1 MVEGHP
7 VECGKIETELFHLFV
22 PAGNCGDEYRGN
34 KFREKYWGET
44 MGKTILTAKH
54 ITKLFPGMKALDD
67 VDFDLQ
73 EGEVHIL
80 VGENGAGKSTLA
92 KCLLGAYKPEEG
104 EVRLDGKVVKFNG
117 TKEALARGIVAVYQ
131 EFTLVPYISVAQ
143 NIFLNREY
151 KTKLGLIDHKKMEEE
166 AAKLLKAL
174 NCEYMNPKD
183 YVKNLSIAEQ
193 QMVEIA
199 KALSF
204 NPRIMVF
211 DEPTATLS
219 EREVDSLFAQIHRLK
234 AEGIGIIYVSHRMQE
249 FPLIGD
255 RITILRDGV
264 KINTV
269 GINDCTNEELVNMMV
284 GRSVEQ
290 VYARTE
296 NEHEGITLKTE
307 NLCDYKGRVRNVS
320 FTVRKGEIVGLAGLV
335 GAGRT
340 ETAEL
345 LYGIEKIK
353 SGKVYVRGSQVFP
366 KSPVQAV
373 RIGIGLVSEDRKKQ
387 GLALDESIALNMV
400 AVSLKKIFPNFFI
413 SKKKIT
419 EVALGYRKQLRIATT
434 SVNKACKYLSGG
446 NQQKVVLAK
455 WLSFDPEILIFD
467 EPTRGI
473 DVAAKLEIYHLMD
486 RLAAEGKAIIMI
498 SSELPEVI
506 GMSDR
511 IYIMHEGE
519 IVDEVIRGT
528 DGFNSE
534 VIGARMM
541 LGAGGAEHA
550 EE

>member
-7 VECGKIETELFHLFV
+7 IESGKTETELFHLFV
-22 PAGNCGDEYRGN
+22 PAGNCGDEYREN
-34 KFREKYWGET
+34 KFREKYWGEK

-104 EVRLDGKVVKFNG
+104 EVRLDGQVVKFNG
-117 TKEALARGIVAVYQ
+117 TKEALAKGIVAVYQ

-151 KTKLGLIDHKKMEEE
+151 RTKLGLIDHKKMEEE
-166 AAKLLKAL
+166 AAKLLKTL
-174 NCEYMNPKD
+174 NCEYINPKD
-183 YVKNLSIAEQ
+183 YVKNLNIAEQ

-204 NPRIMVF
+204 DPRIMVF

-296 NEHEGITLKTE
+296 NEHEGITLKAE
-307 NLCDYKGRVRNVS
+307 ELCDYNGRVRNVS
-320 FTVRKGEIVGLAGLV
+320 FIVKKGEIVGLAGLV
-335 GAGRT
+335 GQGVQRQPNCFTVSRRLSLEKFMYGETKCFQGR
-340 ETAEL
+340 
-345 LYGIEKIK
+345 
-353 SGKVYVRGSQVFP
+353 R
-366 KSPVQAV
+366 
-373 RIGIGLVSEDRKKQ
+373 
-387 GLALDESIALNMV
+387 
-400 AVSLKKIFPNFFI
+400 
-413 SKKKIT
+413 
-419 EVALGYRKQLRIATT
+419 YR
-434 SVNKACKYLSGG
+434 LS
-446 NQQKVVLAK
+446 
-455 WLSFDPEILIFD
+455 
-467 EPTRGI
+467 R
-473 DVAAKLEIYHLMD
+473 LE
-486 RLAAEGKAIIMI
+486 
-498 SSELPEVI
+498 
-506 GMSDR
+506 
-511 IYIMHEGE
+511 
-519 IVDEVIRGT
+519 
-528 DGFNSE
+528 
-534 VIGARMM
+534 
-541 LGAGGAEHA
+541 
-550 EE
+550 

>member
-22 PAGNCGDEYRGN
+22 PAGNCGDEYREN

-104 EVRLDGKVVKFNG
+104 EVRLDGQVVKFNG
-117 TKEALARGIVAVYQ
+117 TKEALAKGIVAVYQ

-151 KTKLGLIDHKKMEEE
+151 KTGLGLIDHKKMEEE

-174 NCEYMNPKD
+174 NCEYINPKD

-269 GINDCTNEELVNMMV
+269 GINDCSNEELVNMM
-284 GRSVEQ
+284 GLP
-290 VYARTE
+290 
-296 NEHEGITLKTE
+296 LKQ
-307 NLCDYKGRVRNVS
+307 
-320 FTVRKGEIVGLAGLV
+320 
-335 GAGRT
+335 
-340 ETAEL
+340 
-345 LYGIEKIK
+345 KI
-353 SGKVYVRGSQVFP
+353 
-366 KSPVQAV
+366 
-373 RIGIGLVSEDRKKQ
+373 
-387 GLALDESIALNMV
+387 
-400 AVSLKKIFPNFFI
+400 
-413 SKKKIT
+413 
-419 EVALGYRKQLRIATT
+419 
-434 SVNKACKYLSGG
+434 C
-446 NQQKVVLAK
+446 
-455 WLSFDPEILIFD
+455 
-467 EPTRGI
+467 
-473 DVAAKLEIYHLMD
+473 
-486 RLAAEGKAIIMI
+486 AIITGV
-498 SSELPEVI
+498 S
-506 GMSDR
+506 GM
-511 IYIMHEGE
+511 
-519 IVDEVIRGT
+519 
-528 DGFNSE
+528 
-534 VIGARMM
+534 
-541 LGAGGAEHA
+541 
-550 EE
+550 